1 MKIIFISDE
10 KKKEDIKIKDA
21 YIEKIY
27 EILKNRRK
35 RRWDHTKTSKKK

>member
-10 KKKEDIKIKDA
+10 KKKEDAKIKDT

-27 EILKNRRK
+27 GILKNRRK
-35 RRWDHTKTSKKK
+35 RR

>member
-1 MKIIFISDE
+1 MKIILISDE
-10 KKKEDIKIKDA
+10 KKKEDAKIKDA

-35 RRWDHTKTSKKK
+35 RR

>member
-10 KKKEDIKIKDA
+10 KKKEDIKNKDA

-35 RRWDHTKTSKKK
+35 TRWDHMKALKKK

>member
-10 KKKEDIKIKDA
+10 KKKEDAKIEDT

-35 RRWDHTKTSKKK
+35 RR

>member
-10 KKKEDIKIKDA
+10 KKKEDAKIKDT

-35 RRWDHTKTSKKK
+35 RRWNHTKTSKKK